1 MTSTAERMRE
11 WSGPAILSFGFRPF
25 FFMAGLWA
33 ALAMIL
39 WVMLL
44 SGHAVL
50 PTAFDPVS
58 WHAHEFLFGYLGAVM
73 AGFLLTAVPNWTGS
87 LPVTGWPLGG
97 LTALWLLG
105 RIAVAISAH
114 LTPLSVALVDLAMPV
129 VLVVVMGR
137 EIIVGKNWRNLPV
150 MGLLGLH
157 IAANALFH
165 VEASSGNYAAGGTGA
180 RLGLAVAVML
190 IALVG
195 GRIVP
200 SFTRNWLVRR
210 ADSSLPTPP
219 MQRFDKLALAV
230 LAAALILWVAAP
242 LTQAAGLALALAG
255 VLHLMRLVRWAG
267 HRCAAEP
274 LVWILHVGYAFIP
287 LGALAIAAAI
297 LIPARPSTATA
308 EHLWTAGAIGVMTL
322 AVMTRATLG
331 HTGHALV
338 AGPGT
343 VVLYILVILAVLTR
357 AAAGI
362 FVADAAWMYDLSGL
376 SWIGAFGGFALLY
389 GPLLWR
395 RRST

>member
-1 MTSTAERMRE
+1 MTSTAEPMRE

-25 FFMAGLWA
+25 FLMAGLWA

-97 LTALWLLG
+97 LAVLWLLG

-129 VLVVVMGR
+129 VLVAVMGR

-150 MGLLGLH
+150 MGLLGLY

-165 VEASSGNYAAGGTGA
+165 VEAASGDYAAGGTGA

-200 SFTRNWLVRR
+200 SFTRNWLARR
-210 ADSSLPTPP
+210 NDATLPTPP
-219 MQRFDKLALAV
+219 MQQFDKLALVV
-230 LAAALILWVAAP
+230 LAAALVLWIVAP
-242 LTQAAGLALALAG
+242 LLRATGLVLLLAG
-255 VLHLMRLVRWAG
+255 ALHLVRLARWAG
-267 HRCAAEP
+267 HRCTAEP

-297 LIPARPSTATA
+297 LMPVGPSTATA
-308 EHLWTAGAIGVMTL
+308 QHLWTAGAIGVMTL

-331 HTGHALV
+331 HTGQALV
-338 AGPGT
+338 AAPGT
-343 VVLYILVILAVLTR
+343 LVLYLLAILAVLAR
-357 AAAGI
+357 AAAG
-362 FVADAAWMYDLSGL
+362 VSAVNVEWMYDLSGL
-376 SWIGAFGGFALLY
+376 SWVGAFGGFAVLY

-395 RRST
+395 RRPG